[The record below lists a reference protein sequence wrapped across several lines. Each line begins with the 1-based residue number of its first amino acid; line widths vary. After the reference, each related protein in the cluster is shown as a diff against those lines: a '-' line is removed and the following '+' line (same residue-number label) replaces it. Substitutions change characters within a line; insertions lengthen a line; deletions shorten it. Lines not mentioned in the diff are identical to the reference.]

1 MNRSKPVPDKK
12 IAAAKFIST
21 RWPRSH
27 PERQYQH
34 KTRIIALR
42 LHRQRFVVD
51 A

>member
-1 MNRSKPVPDKK
+1 MKK
-12 IAAAKFIST
+12 IATAKSIST

-27 PERQYQH
+27 PERQHLH
-34 KTRIIALR
+34 KIRIIALR